1 MSTFRGTAAAAA
13 AATGPNAPQSP
24 VLYNQPLA
32 HHPHNN
38 HPHSQHSPAIQ
49 NDTIVGKAM
58 QTMFTS
64 TDQSISSYS
73 SNPSTPVNSPPPLT
87 SQQQSQ
93 QQQAAAAAAAN
104 PLHPQTN
111 SNTTWQQLTPVS
123 VINGGSGAATIN
135 GMQNGSYTP
144 ELVPRGLHMVSIVLL
159 I

>member
-1 MSTFRGTAAAAA
+1 MSTFRGTVASAA
-13 AATGPNAPQSP
+13 GSNAPQSP
-24 VLYNQPLA
+24 VLYNQPIG
-32 HHPHNN
+32 HHPHPN

-87 SQQQSQ
+87 SQQQ
-93 QQQAAAAAAAN
+93 QQQAGAATNN

-111 SNTTWQQLTPVS
+111 PNSTWQQLTPV
-123 VINGGSGAATIN
+123 INGGTGGAPPLN
-135 GMQNGSYTP
+135 GMQNGNYTP
-144 ELVPRGLHMVSIVLL
+144 ELVQRGMHMVSYIHMHTNK
-159 I
+159 

>member
-1 MSTFRGTAAAAA
+1 MSTFRGTAAST
-13 AATGPNAPQSP
+13 TGSNAPQSP

-64 TDQSISSYS
+64 TDQSISSFS

-87 SQQQSQ
+87 SQQSQ
-93 QQQAAAAAAAN
+93 QQQQSTAN

-111 SNTTWQQLTPVS
+111 TNSTWQQLTPV
-123 VINGGSGAATIN
+123 INGGSGATALN
-135 GMQNGSYTP
+135 GMQNGNYTP
-144 ELVPRGLHMVSIVLL
+144 ELVPRGLHMVRIQVQ
-159 I
+159 